1 VNGDAVDVVP
11 ATGGNYVSILH
22 GQCSADGRQRALGGR
37 LDRARGQEAWREEGH
52 KEIIPEVKSKGGNM
66 GQVTNEQ
73 ANLMLRLYEDR
84 REPKLREARDWFSAN
99 FHVKTQDDLMRV
111 CPPGS
116 QGNLYMR
123 MVLGYWEMV
132 ASIVNRGLID
142 EEFFFESNGEQWA
155 VWEQVK
161 PVIGV
166 WRAMFSSPNFL
177 SNLEEQS
184 KRLEAWREK
193 RSPGSNEA
201 IRKVLAQMQSA
212 TQTAKA
218 QAAAS

>member
-1 VNGDAVDVVP
+1 MCPFCIGSA
-11 ATGGNYVSILH
+11 ALIAGKLMSAGGLTALTVKIQSII
-22 GQCSADGRQRALGGR
+22 QT
-37 LDRARGQEAWREEGH
+37 
-52 KEIIPEVKSKGGNM
+52 KGGNM

-73 ANLMLRLYEDR
+73 VNLMLRLYEDR

-99 FHVKTQDDLMRV
+99 FHVKTADDLMRV

-116 QGNLYMR
+116 KENTYMR

-132 ASIVNRGLID
+132 ASIVNHGLID

-155 VWEQVK
+155 VFEQVK
-161 PVIGV
+161 PVLAA

-177 SNLEEQS
+177 ANLETHC
-184 KRLEAWREK
+184 KRLEVWREK

-201 IRKVLAQMQSA
+201 IRKVLAQMQQA
-212 TQTAKA
+212 TQAPKA
-218 QAAAS
+218 QAASN

>member
-1 VNGDAVDVVP
+1 VNGDAVGVGP

-22 GQCSADGRQRALGGR
+22 RQRSAAGWKFDVGGR
-37 LDRARGQEAWREEGH
+37 FDHARGDEVGCEEPR
-52 KEIIPEVKSKGGNM
+52 KRISPETKSKGGNM
-66 GQVTNEQ
+66 GEVTNEQ

-84 REPKLREARDWFSAN
+84 REPRLREAREWFSAN
-99 FHVKTQDDLMRV
+99 FHVKNEEDLMRV

-116 QGNLYMR
+116 RENAYMR

-161 PVIGV
+161 PVIV
-166 WRAMFSSPNFL
+166 AWRAMFSSPKFL
-177 SNLEEQS
+177 GNLEQHCN
-184 KRLEAWREK
+184 RLESWREK
-193 RSPGSNEA
+193 RNPGSNAA
-201 IRKVLAQMQSA
+201 IRKVLAQMQQPSQA
-212 TQTAKA
+212 AKA
-218 QAAAS
+218 QAAGN